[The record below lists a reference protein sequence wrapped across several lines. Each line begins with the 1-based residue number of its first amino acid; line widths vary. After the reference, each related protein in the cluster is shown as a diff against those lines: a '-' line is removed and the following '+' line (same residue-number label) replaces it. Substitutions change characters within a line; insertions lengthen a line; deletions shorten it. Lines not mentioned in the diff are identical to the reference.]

1 MGKDQEL
8 LQAVKTEDVAA
19 MQKLLQRPKQG
30 KAMDLLELHTA
41 QRVFDQHKLTQTE
54 QLLNVT
60 EVINCLTSI
69 YDVLEQNHKDLVN
82 VPLCVDMCLNWL
94 LNVFDIIETKPD
106 SLSCLSAVINQRS
119 GCVAVQHRDM
129 LISHLQYVPA
139 AEAQKALH
147 CLQPHG
153 HASGSE
159 GNGLQSS
166 EAVSGSRSRGMSGR
180 IRVLSLKI
188 RLT

>member
-1 MGKDQEL
+1 MVNGGG
-8 LQAVKTEDVAA
+8 AV
-19 MQKLLQRPKQG
+19 
-30 KAMDLLELHTA
+30 DLLELHTA

-94 LNVFDIIETKPD
+94 LNVFDTIETKPD
-106 SLSCLSAVINQRS
+106 SLSCLLAVINQRS

-129 LISHLQYVPA
+129 LISHLQSVPA

-166 EAVSGSRSRGMSGR
+166 EALSGSRSR
-180 IRVLSLKI
+180 
-188 RLT
+188 

>member
-1 MGKDQEL
+1 MVNGGG
-8 LQAVKTEDVAA
+8 AV
-19 MQKLLQRPKQG
+19 
-30 KAMDLLELHTA
+30 DLLELHTA

-94 LNVFDIIETKPD
+94 LNVFDT
-106 SLSCLSAVINQRS
+106 
-119 GCVAVQHRDM
+119 
-129 LISHLQYVPA
+129 
-139 AEAQKALH
+139 
-147 CLQPHG
+147 
-153 HASGSE
+153 
-159 GNGLQSS
+159 
-166 EAVSGSRSRGMSGR
+166 GMSVR

-188 RLT
+188 GLT